1 MVKVG
6 GNIMDK
12 RKLGSSGLE
21 VSAIGLGCMG
31 MDHAYGK
38 PADRDEMI
46 KLIRKAVELGCNFF
60 DTAVVYGES
69 NEELLGEAVALVRDQ
84 VVIATKF
91 GITGQ
96 EIVNGHPQNIL
107 NSTPESIRKQLE
119 GSLKRLKVDCI
130 DLYYQH
136 RIDPNVEPETVAETM
151 RVLMAEG
158 KIKAWGLSNAP
169 IDYLRRAHVVYPVAA
184 IENQYSMMWRE
195 PEKELFDICGEL
207 GISFVAYSP
216 LGNGFLSGKYTK
228 DTQYEE
234 GDFRSFMGRFKPEVM
249 DQNQLLLE
257 LIAKIA
263 ESKNAASAQIVLA
276 WELAQKPFIIPIPG
290 TTKLHRLE
298 ENLGGADIV
307 LTKEELVGL
316 NKALSNINIDETH
329 F

>member
-1 MVKVG
+1 MK
-6 GNIMDK
+6 K
-12 RKLGSSGLE
+12 RMLGKSGIE

-46 KLIRKAVELGCNFF
+46 KLIRKSVELGCNFF

-69 NEELLGEAVALVRDQ
+69 NEELLGEALAPIRDKM
-84 VVIATKF
+84 VIATKF
-91 GITGQ
+91 GIIGQ
-96 EIVNGHPQNIL
+96 EIIDGKPQNIL
-107 NSTPESIRKQLE
+107 NSSPESIKEQLE

-136 RIDPNVEPETVAETM
+136 RVEPEVVAGVMKE
-151 RVLMAEG
+151 LIAEG
-158 KIKAWGLSNAP
+158 KIKTWGLSNAP
-169 IDYLRRAHVVYPVAA
+169 INYMKRAHSVCPLSA
-184 IENQYSMMWRE
+184 IENQYSMVWRE
-195 PEKELFDICGEL
+195 PEKELFNLCEEL

-228 DTQYEE
+228 DTKYEE

-249 DQNQLLLE
+249 DRNKALLD
-257 LIAKIA
+257 LISEVA
-263 ESKNAASAQIVLA
+263 EKKNATCAQIVLA

-290 TTKLHRLE
+290 TRKLHRLE
-298 ENLGGADIV
+298 ENLGGADV
-307 LTKEELVGL
+307 ELTREELDSL
-316 NKALSNINIDETH
+316 NEALSKLEIDETH